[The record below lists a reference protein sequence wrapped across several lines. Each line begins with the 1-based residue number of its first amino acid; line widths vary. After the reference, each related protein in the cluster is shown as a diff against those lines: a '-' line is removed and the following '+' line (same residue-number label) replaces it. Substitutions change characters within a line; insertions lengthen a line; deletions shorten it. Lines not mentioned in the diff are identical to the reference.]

1 MHLTSFHRSDDSNVD
16 MAIIA
21 YLLMAIGVLLSVVYG
36 IILLIKAFQ
45 ASAMWGLAY
54 IFIPFAALVFIVTHW
69 DEAGKPFLMSL
80 LSIPFLIAGALLLP
94 GLPSDAAPSPP
105 AMAQPASQEVA
116 KPTIQETDQPPP
128 EPVATAVETF
138 AESEATAV
146 TPSVQFSQGGDSD
159 LNAAI
164 AAYLDSLYV
173 GAVKSAGRNSKVVL
187 NNKVYRPNSMVSSEF
202 NLRVLEIHPQ
212 EIIFIDDAGTQ
223 YIKYF

>member
-1 MHLTSFHRSDDSNVD
+1 
-16 MAIIA
+16 
-21 YLLMAIGVLLSVVYG
+21 
-36 IILLIKAFQ
+36 
-45 ASAMWGLAY
+45 MWGLAY
-54 IFIPFAALVFIVTHW
+54 IFIPFAALVYIVTHW

-80 LSIPFLIAGALLLP
+80 LSIPFLITGALLLP
-94 GLPSDAAPSPP
+94 GLPSDAAQSPP
-105 AMAQPASQEVA
+105 AMAQPASQEME

-128 EPVATAVETF
+128 ETVARPAATAVETF

-173 GAVKSAGRNSKVVL
+173 EAVRSAGRNSKVVL

-212 EIIFIDDAGTQ
+212 EIIFVDVAGTQ